1 MNTLKKI
8 AASLVLCAA
17 AATPVSAAVVQ
28 GISFDENNT
37 NEVDSSA
44 FLQDFDLT
52 SGGLSGYGEINS
64 FNNGGTAI
72 PAGRELT
79 YTFGGYQL
87 DEAASSISRLIFTGG
102 NVTVYSDGTPN
113 FDIFDET
120 TASDSEFAT
129 PWLSLTGVF
138 FIDIINGSLEDGTLA
153 STLTSGFLL
162 LDVTGGAAAEYF
174 DTNSIPVPIGLGLAD
189 VEGSSSVI
197 NYYLNGLATNVPAST
212 FATDVFL
219 AALAEGIDPTDKA
232 VDVLDFFTDVMD
244 LTELKATGSIDLTVK
259 AQPVPEPASLLLVSL
274 GLLGMGLSQRRRK
287 LG

>member
-52 SGGLSGYGEINS
+52 TGGLSGYGEINS

-138 FIDIINGSLEDGTLA
+138 FVDIINGTLEDGTLA

-197 NYYLNGLATNVPAST
+197 NYYLNGSSTNVPAST
-212 FATDVFL
+212 FATAVFMEAGAASIDV
-219 AALAEGIDPTDKA
+219 TDKTE
-232 VDVLDFFTDVMD
+232 DVLDFFTDVME